1 MSSTNSPETQAT
13 GTVEFSAWPAEGT
26 ACYYALRHCPEQVRQ
41 HIFAARQLIDSV
53 GYCLLEVSEPS
64 VAEKKIHWWH
74 EEIARLAALEPRHP
88 TTKQYLDFFKRLS
101 ATEQKQATS
110 SLLTVLSCHSEEK
123 FNRLEDQ
130 SSFEQLLLT
139 DGAARQTLM
148 TLAHLKST
156 DYANGAA
163 ADNNTE
169 EPRAVPIHFAGTPV
183 DSSQKSQTTEQT
195 NGATTAG
202 LQSGNDQVL
211 GLSLFHRLASFHRL
225 YHAGL
230 PVWPD
235 SLYKQYN
242 LSPETIKQNESREKL
257 AELQNN
263 LFEQTLS
270 WLKPAQLSSIDSSN
284 NNQRQH
290 NDAHLVT
297 AIYSAIRLAQVQ
309 TWKKHRTN
317 LLEQY
322 RTVTPV
328 RKAWICWRLQRRLRV
343 KKS

>member
-1 MSSTNSPETQAT
+1 MSSTNSSETPAT
-13 GTVEFSAWPAEGT
+13 DTVEFSAWPAEGT

-41 HIFAARQLIDSV
+41 HIYAARKLIDSV

-88 TTKQYLDFFKRLS
+88 AAKHYLDFFKGLS
-101 ATEQKQATS
+101 VAEQKQATG

-123 FNRLEDQ
+123 FNHLEDQ

-139 DGAARQTLM
+139 DGSAKQTLM

-156 DYANGAA
+156 DFSNGAVA
-163 ADNNTE
+163 QKYESQPD
-169 EPRAVPIHFAGTPV
+169 AVPVHFAGTQT
-183 DSSQKSQTTEQT
+183 DITQKSKTVESDD
-195 NGATTAG
+195 
-202 LQSGNDQVL
+202 LVL
-211 GLSLFHRLASFHRL
+211 GLSLFHRLASFHKL

-235 SLYKQYN
+235 SLYQQYN
-242 LSPETIKQNESREKL
+242 LSPENIKQDDSREKL

-263 LFEQTLS
+263 IFEQTLS
-270 WLKPAQLSSIDSSN
+270 LLKPAPLSLSDGPN
-284 NNQRQH
+284 KNLRQH
-290 NDAHLVT
+290 ADADLAT
-297 AIYSAIRLAQVQ
+297 AIYSAIRLSQVHI
-309 TWKKHRTN
+309 WKKHRTN

-322 RTVTPV
+322 RTVTPLK
-328 RKAWICWRLQRRLRV
+328 KAWICWRLQRQLRV
-343 KKS
+343 KRS